1 MTRRPGTG
9 GARPE
14 ASGTASPAPEAGR
27 PAKPPGIALPADLG
41 KSLRLLDDGQLD
53 RLTRA
58 AAREMRRRGRDM
70 PDDLTGSSGS
80 KKSGPAKSTR
90 ANPRTSG
97 GASSVTTGQERL
109 ILAAHEAGL
118 RPAAIAR
125 EFRLSRAA
133 VQGVIAAA
141 RPARRN

>member
-1 MTRRPGTG
+1 MRRSGTG

-14 ASGTASPAPEAGR
+14 AGR
-27 PAKPPGIALPADLG
+27 PAKPRGLALPADLG

-58 AAREMRRRGRDM
+58 AARELRRRGLEV
-70 PDDLTGSSGS
+70 PDDPPGGRGS
-80 KKSGPAKSTR
+80 KKPGPAKSTR
-90 ANPRTSG
+90 AKPEASG
-97 GASSVTTGQERL
+97 GASTVTTGQERL

-118 RPAAIAR
+118 KPAAIAR

-141 RPARRN
+141 RPARRK